1 MTMAAESCD
10 LQLPPPRDPHRGL
23 VIAAIPVVVFV
34 LVAIV
39 GPLLVPYD
47 SVHVNTGDRLLP
59 PLSILENG
67 SRAWFGTDSVGR
79 DVLAQILVGARVS
92 LLVGA
97 ATVALAGLV
106 GTLVGLIA
114 GYFGGWL
121 DGIVM
126 RLADIQLSLPSFL
139 MAILIAGALGPSITN
154 VVVTLALTRW
164 VVFARVV
171 RSTTLSVR
179 TREYV
184 DSARVIGVPTSRL
197 LFRHILPAALTPLLI
212 VATVQ
217 FGLVIL
223 AEASLSF
230 LGLGTP
236 DSQPSWGLIIA
247 NGRDYLSSAWWI
259 AAIPGIFLSSVVV
272 SMGILGDRLRD
283 ALDPQLALQ

>member
-1 MTMAAESCD
+1 MPVELFEA
-10 LQLPPPRDPHRGL
+10 QLPPPRNPNRGL
-23 VIAAIPVVVFV
+23 AIAAIPVVVFV

-39 GPLLVPYD
+39 GPMLVPYD

-59 PLSILENG
+59 PLSTLESG
-67 SRAWFGTDSVGR
+67 ATAWFGTDSVGR

-92 LLVGA
+92 LIVGA

-106 GTLVGLIA
+106 GTFVGLIA

-259 AAIPGIFLSSVVV
+259 AAIPGVFLSSVVV